1 MSRLSVPTT
10 LRLQIHYP
18 PIPCAIRYFHDF
30 LLSQYA
36 QTIVHVYSII
46 LRCRFQCIFLHKLA
60 LYFYTI
66 VTKGQVFLK
75 LFNLFSR
82 FPVPE
87 LFPIVSL
94 WHPFSGILSATHSF
108 PSPPL
113 LPGYYHGIYSTT
125 HQKRVVTVTLPPV
138 FPFLMLFYDFSRS
151 SFSPLFLRRTIQIL
165 KTTARITASHTK

>member
-1 MSRLSVPTT
+1 MTCNPRIAGHT
-10 LRLQIHYP
+10 IH
-18 PIPCAIRYFHDF
+18 PILCAIRFFHVF
-30 LLSQYA
+30 LLPFYA
-36 QTIVHVYSII
+36 QTIVHVYSSI
-46 LRCRFQCIFLHKLA
+46 LRCGFQCTFLHKFPF
-60 LYFYTI
+60 YFYTI

-75 LFNLFSR
+75 LFKPFYR
-82 FPVPE
+82 DPVPE

-94 WHPFSGILSATHSF
+94 WHPFSGILSVTHSF

-113 LPGYYHGIYSTT
+113 LPGYYHDIYSTT

-138 FPFLMLFYDFSRS
+138 FPFLMLFYDSSRS